1 MLSNKILHSQLI
13 SKRAFLIGIG
23 KAGLFSL
30 LAGKMLSLQL
40 FENDKYHTL
49 SDKNRISFILIPPA
63 RGQVYDVNGNIL
75 ASNQACFKLLLDMNI
90 TPNYKN
96 ELKLIA
102 SILNLSDD
110 KVNIINQKVKKA
122 NKYVPVVILDNL
134 TWQEMSLIEE
144 QKLYLSSI
152 FIDAGFVRFY
162 PYSSSACHMIG
173 YTGQINDQEKQDIKI
188 NYLAG
193 DFNIGKSGI
202 EKYYEDKLRGEFG
215 YKQIEI
221 NALGKQVREIVS
233 SPSTPGKDLHLSIDI
248 DIQEKIQPYLNKN
261 GCSAIVT
268 DVTNGNIIVLAM
280 SPVFES
286 NNFLKLSQD
295 YWQSLISDPYKPLIN
310 KAIQSTYPPG
320 SVFKIITILAGLENG
335 LTPDKTFS
343 CTGSSSILGTNS
355 FRCHKHSGH
364 GRVDMYNAIKYSCNT
379 YMYEVGR
386 LVGHKKILEVA
397 KKFGFGT
404 KTGIDLSG
412 EASGFLP
419 SDEWKLRR
427 FKSKWAMGD
436 TMNLSIGQGFLL
448 STPIQLA
455 RFATAMANDGKLY
468 VPQLVKNNESVFEQI
483 GINQKYLD
491 ILKDG
496 MYRAVNT
503 PGGTGYYSRIL
514 ADNHKLAGKTGT
526 AQVQSKANVHDD
538 LSRESIAWERRN
550 HAIFMGFAPYH
561 QPRYSVLVYV
571 DHGGGGGRTSAPVAS
586 KIMSM
591 VLDKYV

>member
-13 SKRAFLIGIG
+13 SRRSFLIGAG

-30 LAGKMLSLQL
+30 LAGKMLYMQL
-40 FENDKYHTL
+40 FENDKYTTL
-49 SDKNRISFILIPPA
+49 SDKNRINFILIPPS
-63 RGQVYDVNGNIL
+63 RGQVYDINGNIL
-75 ASNQACFKLLLDMNI
+75 ASNQACFKLLLDKNI
-90 TPNYKN
+90 TPNYKD
-96 ELKLIA
+96 ELKIVA
-102 SILNLSDD
+102 SVLNLSDE
-110 KVNIINQKVKKA
+110 KVNVVNQKVKKA
-122 NKYVPVVILDNL
+122 NKYLPVVILDNL

-144 QKLYLSSI
+144 QKPYLSSI
-152 FIDAGFVRFY
+152 FIDAGFLRFY

-173 YTGQINDQEKQDIKI
+173 YTGQINEQEKQDLKI

-193 DFNIGKSGI
+193 DFNIGKSGV

-233 SPSTPGKDLHLSIDI
+233 SPSIPGKDLHLNIDI

-268 DVTNGNIIVLAM
+268 DVTNGNVIVLAM

-286 NNFLKLSQD
+286 NNFLKLSQN
-295 YWQSLISDPYKPLIN
+295 YWQSLVNNPYKPLIN
-310 KAIQSTYPPG
+310 KVVQSTYPPG

-335 LTPDKTFS
+335 ITPDRTFN
-343 CTGSSSILGTNS
+343 CTGSTSILGTNS
-355 FRCHKHSGH
+355 FRCHKHTGH
-364 GRVDMYNAIKYSCNT
+364 GRVDMYNALKYSCNT

-386 LVGHKKILEVA
+386 IVGHKKILEIA
-397 KKFGFGT
+397 KKFGFGV

-419 SDEWKLRR
+419 SEEWKLKR

-455 RFATAMANDGKLY
+455 RFATAIANNGKLY
-468 VPQLVKNNESVFEQI
+468 VPQLVKNEPIFEQI
-483 GINQKYLD
+483 EINQKHLD

-514 ADNHKLAGKTGT
+514 AENHKLAGKTGT
-526 AQVQSKANVHDD
+526 AQVQSKANVFDD

-571 DHGGGGGRTSAPVAS
+571 DHGGGGGRTSAPIAS